1 MTDEEKLVLK
11 ARELDPQAWSHIF
24 DRHYGSVYAYV
35 CRRVGSPPLAED
47 LTASVFVRALEG
59 IGKYKYRG
67 IPLAAWLMSI
77 TRNLV
82 IDHFRRAGRSPQEPL
97 DLELISKEPSPEQ
110 VAEQAVLREQLRGAL
125 EHLTEE
131 QRQVVVLRFVDG
143 LSSQEV
149 SHLLDKP
156 EGAIRALQHR
166 ALASLRRFLQR
177 EEEDA

>member
-1 MTDEEKLVLK
+1 M
-11 ARELDPQAWSHIF
+11 
-24 DRHYGSVYAYV
+24 
-35 CRRVGSPPLAED
+35 
-47 LTASVFVRALEG
+47 TASAFLRALEG

-82 IDHFRRAGRSPQEPL
+82 VDHFRRAGRSPQEPL

-110 VAEQAVLREQLRGAL
+110 IAEAAVLGDQLQGAL

-149 SHLLDKP
+149 SHLLNKP
-156 EGAIRALQHR
+156 EGAIRASPQPTPCG
-166 ALASLRRFLQR
+166 
-177 EEEDA
+177 